1 MLDFFTKDA
10 IQHLGYIFTFLA
22 LSIKDVLWLRM
33 VLALAQLILGSYQ
46 FMAMR
51 YDIVFWNSIF
61 TFVNII
67 QIMRIVNDRKPVKIP
82 NEIKDLYKKIF
93 KTFTTKEFIYFWNLG
108 EILNDGDICIIKDGE
123 RQENL
128 FLLLEGKAKVRRND
142 KDITTLNRGDFI
154 AEISL
159 LTQEPA
165 SADVYLG
172 KNTKLI
178 IWKQDQIRHFK
189 NSNPVF
195 WTKLN
200 TVLTKDLIKKVKS

>member
-1 MLDFFTKDA
+1 
-10 IQHLGYIFTFLA
+10 
-22 LSIKDVLWLRM
+22 M

-108 EILNDGDICIIKDGE
+108 EILNDGDTCIIKDGE

-189 NSNPVF
+189 NSNPIF
-195 WTKLN
+195 WAKLN